1 MRVCSSEA
9 THFVYENL
17 QTRFSFPVKELYSVS
32 LTVKESVRL
41 CERVKHGIVVS
52 FPAHI
57 IAILDESQTVF
68 IIAVSPQNTVEF
80 VCIAYRRRYH

>member
-17 QTRFSFPVKELYSVS
+17 QTHFSFPVKELYSVS

-41 CERVKHGIVVS
+41 CEHVKHGIFVS
-52 FPAHI
+52 FLLHLLI
-57 IAILDESQTVF
+57 VLEESQTVF
-68 IIAVSPQNTVEF
+68 IIADSPQNTVEF
-80 VCIAYRRRYH
+80 VCIAYRIRYH